1 MQRRRDAF
9 SKNLLAMGVAATM
22 LAVPAG
28 VSAQQRAF
36 ANALVE
42 LTGAIEGTYGDEGS
56 GIGPAIDRMAA
67 ALTVW
72 NREIEAAQAA
82 LAAALRGASKAQV
95 VERRLALARLYTERG
110 RFTDALPQ
118 LDAAVVLD
126 SRRGDAHVLRGLVLR
141 ALRRHAEAAD
151 AFQTARSLDARDPVA
166 AYYLFQSAGATGTA
180 TDVQDAS
187 TALAAVYRTLVKS
200 EVQKQ
205 RLPFTRIVPFP
216 WAAERPPFLPLAAYK
231 QPFGWLARGEYET
244 AIADFR
250 RAAAIDPLL
259 TDPAS
264 RTPALPGAVAA
275 MRQGRLAEARSL
287 IERSEALRTSSEAHR
302 VLGLIYWTESDYEKS
317 IEKLTTAIRLS
328 PRDERARLAL
338 SRVLSS
344 AGKDAEAAAALEE
357 TLRVLPDSA
366 LAHWWLALSHERVNR
381 FADARREFALAAAG
395 AVAGESQLHAAVG
408 RAASAAADVPGAIE
422 SFTRAIAANPND
434 AALHK
439 HRAGSLV
446 QQDRAGE
453 ALVEFVAAL
462 LINPEDAEAHTG
474 IGQIHLNAGRD
485 ADAVDALTRATEIA
499 PANHD
504 ARYALANALVR
515 LGRTQ
520 EASEHFVRV
529 EQAQRQMLAD
539 RRRSLSHDVLKEE
552 AALRASE
559 GRLDMAIALYEEALT
574 VTADDPS
581 VYGQLAVLYSKVG
594 RAPDAARARAMYEKM
609 RADGAARR

>member
-1 MQRRRDAF
+1 MGRVLAF
-9 SKNLLAMGVAATM
+9 CAAVTIFPPQ
-22 LAVPAG
+22 AA
-28 VSAQQRAF
+28 AQQTAF
-36 ANALVE
+36 TQALAE
-42 LTGAIEGTYGDEGS
+42 LTEAIEGIYGDEG
-56 GIGPAIDRMAA
+56 GRIGPALDRMSA

-72 NREIEAAQAA
+72 NREIGAAEAAVATA
-82 LAAALRGASKAQV
+82 LSTASHAEIV
-95 VERRLALARLYTERG
+95 TRRLSLARMYAGRG

-118 LDAAVVLD
+118 LDAALGLD
-126 SRRGDAHVLRGLVLR
+126 SRRAEVHVLRGLVLR
-141 ALRRHAEAAD
+141 ALRRHVEAAD
-151 AFQTARSLDARDPVA
+151 AFQSARALDARDPLT
-166 AYYLFQSAGATGTA
+166 AYYLFQSA
-180 TDVQDAS
+180 
-187 TALAAVYRTLVKS
+187 TALGNASQTEGASKALTDAYRTLAKGGA
-200 EVQKQ
+200 
-205 RLPFTRIVPFP
+205 RGTRVPFARIATIQMP
-216 WAAERPPFLPLAAYK
+216 ADRPPLLPLAAYK
-231 QPFGWLARGEYET
+231 QPYAWLARGEYET
-244 AIADFR
+244 AIAEFR
-250 RAAAIDPLL
+250 RAAALDPLV

-264 RTPALPGAVAA
+264 RSTAATRAVAA
-275 MRQGRLAEARSL
+275 MRQGRLLDARSL
-287 IERSEALRTSSEAHR
+287 LEHSDALGRSSEAHR
-302 VLGLIYWTESDYEKS
+302 ILGLIYWAESDYDKALERIS
-317 IEKLTTAIRLS
+317 AALRLS

-366 LAHWWLALSHERVNR
+366 LSHWWLALSHERVNR
-381 FADARREFALAAAG
+381 FADTRREFALAAAG

-422 SFTRAIAANPND
+422 AFTRAIAANPND
-434 AALHK
+434 AALHR

-474 IGQIHLNAGRD
+474 IGQIHLNAGRN

-552 AALRASE
+552 AALRAAE
-559 GRLDMAIALYEEALT
+559 GRFDTAIALYEEALA

-609 RADGAARR
+609 RADRAARR

>member
-1 MQRRRDAF
+1 MGRVLAF
-9 SKNLLAMGVAATM
+9 CAAVTIFPPQ
-22 LAVPAG
+22 AA
-28 VSAQQRAF
+28 AQQTAF
-36 ANALVE
+36 TQALAE
-42 LTGAIEGTYGDEGS
+42 LTEAIEGIYGDEG
-56 GIGPAIDRMAA
+56 GRIGPALDRMSA

-72 NREIEAAQAA
+72 NREIGAAEAAVATA
-82 LAAALRGASKAQV
+82 LSTASHAEIV
-95 VERRLALARLYTERG
+95 TRRLSLARMYAGRG

-118 LDAAVVLD
+118 LDAALVLD
-126 SRRGDAHVLRGLVLR
+126 SRRAEVHVLRGLVLR
-141 ALRRHAEAAD
+141 ALRRHVEAAD
-151 AFQTARSLDARDPVA
+151 AFQSARSLDPRDPLT
-166 AYYLFQSAGATGTA
+166 AYYLFQSA
-180 TDVQDAS
+180 
-187 TALAAVYRTLVKS
+187 TALGNASQTEGASKALTDAYRTLAKGGA
-200 EVQKQ
+200 
-205 RLPFTRIVPFP
+205 RGARVPFARIATIQMP
-216 WAAERPPFLPLAAYK
+216 ADRPPLLPLAAYK
-231 QPFGWLARGEYET
+231 QPYAWLARGEYET
-244 AIADFR
+244 AIAEFR
-250 RAAAIDPLL
+250 RAAALDPLV

-264 RTPALPGAVAA
+264 RSTAATRAVAA
-275 MRQGRLAEARSL
+275 MRLGRLMEARSL
-287 IERSEALRTSSEAHR
+287 LEHSEALGRSSEAHR
-302 VLGLIYWTESDYEKS
+302 ILGLIYWAESDYDKALEQIS
-317 IEKLTTAIRLS
+317 AAIRLS

-381 FADARREFALAAAG
+381 FADTRREFALAAAG

-422 SFTRAIAANPND
+422 AFTRAIAANPND
-434 AALHK
+434 AALHR

-499 PANHD
+499 PVNHD

-520 EASEHFVRV
+520 EAAEHFVRV

-559 GRLDMAIALYEEALT
+559 GRLDTAIALYEQALA

-581 VYGQLAVLYSKVG
+581 VFGQLAVLYAKVG

-609 RADGAARR
+609 RADRAARR

>member
-1 MQRRRDAF
+1 MGRVLAF
-9 SKNLLAMGVAATM
+9 CAAVTIIPPQ
-22 LAVPAG
+22 AA
-28 VSAQQRAF
+28 AQQTAF
-36 ANALVE
+36 TQALAE
-42 LTGAIEGTYGDEGS
+42 LTEAIEGIYGDEG
-56 GIGPAIDRMAA
+56 GRIGPALDRMSA

-72 NREIEAAQAA
+72 NREIGAAEAAVATA
-82 LAAALRGASKAQV
+82 LSTASHAEIV
-95 VERRLALARLYTERG
+95 TRRLSLARMYAGRG

-118 LDAAVVLD
+118 LDAALVLD
-126 SRRGDAHVLRGLVLR
+126 SRRAEVHVLRGLVLR
-141 ALRRHAEAAD
+141 ALRRHVEAAD
-151 AFQTARSLDARDPVA
+151 AFQSARSLDPRDPLT
-166 AYYLFQSAGATGTA
+166 AYYLFQSA
-180 TDVQDAS
+180 
-187 TALAAVYRTLVKS
+187 TALGNASQTEGASKALTDAYRTLAKGGA
-200 EVQKQ
+200 
-205 RLPFTRIVPFP
+205 RGARVPFARI
-216 WAAERPPFLPLAAYK
+216 AAIPMPADRPPLLPLAAYK
-231 QPFGWLARGEYET
+231 QPYAWLARGEYET
-244 AIADFR
+244 AIAEFR
-250 RAAAIDPLL
+250 RAAALDPLV

-264 RTPALPGAVAA
+264 RSTAATRAVAA
-275 MRQGRLAEARSL
+275 MRQGRLMEARSL
-287 IERSEALRTSSEAHR
+287 LEHSDALGRSSEAHR
-302 VLGLIYWTESDYEKS
+302 ILGLIYWAESDYDKALEQIS
-317 IEKLTTAIRLS
+317 AAIRLS

-366 LAHWWLALSHERVNR
+366 LAHWWLALSLERVNR
-381 FADARREFALAAAG
+381 FADTRREFALAAAG

-581 VYGQLAVLYSKVG
+581 VYGQLAVLYLKVG

-609 RADGAARR
+609 RADRAARR